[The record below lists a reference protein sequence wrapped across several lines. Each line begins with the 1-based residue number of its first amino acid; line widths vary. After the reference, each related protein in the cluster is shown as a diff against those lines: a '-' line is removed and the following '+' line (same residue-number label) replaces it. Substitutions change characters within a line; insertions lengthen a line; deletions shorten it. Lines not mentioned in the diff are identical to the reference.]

1 MGKAGAAG
9 RHIHR
14 RHQLA
19 QKFIRDDKAFGL
31 AMIPLF
37 CTWNIHRCNVDGC
50 REKPTTIVSDDDLEL
65 AFGLC
70 ERHFQQTKP
79 LAGVEF
85 ELVFDEFNA
94 FEGAC

>member
-1 MGKAGAAG
+1 M
-9 RHIHR
+9 
-14 RHQLA
+14 A
-19 QKFIRDDKAFGL
+19 QKFIRDKEALGL

-37 CTWNIHRCNVDGC
+37 SMWDIRRCNVEGC
-50 REKPTTIVSDDDLEL
+50 TDKPTTIGTDDELEL

-85 ELVFDEFNA
+85 DLVFDDFDA
-94 FEGAC
+94 FEAARQPA